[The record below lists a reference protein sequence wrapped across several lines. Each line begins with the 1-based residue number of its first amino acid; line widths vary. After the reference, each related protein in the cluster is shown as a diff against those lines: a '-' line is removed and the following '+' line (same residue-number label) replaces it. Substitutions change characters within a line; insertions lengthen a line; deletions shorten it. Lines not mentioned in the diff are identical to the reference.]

1 MGIVF
6 GKQRDNVQVLT
17 IKATQSLPAIRTER
31 KFGKNSDFAQKTRS
45 TSYQTTL
52 PGLPNLIS
60 SDEEDEEELE
70 KCQIPP
76 PFTLPPLSHRLSF
89 ATEHNTFT
97 NSNAKVVAE
106 LTSSSDEEQYSSCVE
121 DLGVRVQREK
131 TVVIREILG
140 KRLDQLK
147 SREKP
152 LSSRESM
159 KILSSRDSYRKTCL
173 RSRKRAR
180 KNSCFSDESSLTVSH
195 VWSREEDTLSP
206 TGDETVSD
214 VKALIR
220 ETPVRR
226 SYVGLRFNS
235 SSDEGLPEFAIRYH
249 LDNRERRS
257 KRDKVDGRGKNKVF
271 TEQVMPNVR
280 TKSGA
285 RVSSAWHRQPVRA
298 QSKQQSILTEEDSY
312 DACSELSTSS
322 SEDELNYS
330 NRFFTNPF
338 LKRGSSAYFARQ
350 QTIPVLQEINR
361 AGPSRRLLVQP
372 KQARTVRPDIIK
384 ILPDYAKSSY
394 NTTFHTNTAPESE
407 LKGLRRS
414 RKIVPKQ
421 KQTKSRL
428 PQITPLA
435 CMTSSSSSTSE
446 YDEAGHKS
454 TRGADHSDRSQFMT
468 YKPPVAGPLKP
479 VAGPLKPVAG
489 PLKPVVGPLKPRK
502 QNDAFDDLDSA
513 VEMFKLLL

>member
-106 LTSSSDEEQYSSCVE
+106 LTSSSDGEQYSSCVE

-131 TVVIREILG
+131 TVVIREILDDEQNLA
-140 KRLDQLK
+140 KQPK
-147 SREKP
+147 
-152 LSSRESM
+152 
-159 KILSSRDSYRKTCL
+159 YF
-173 RSRKRAR
+173 
-180 KNSCFSDESSLTVSH
+180 SCFSDESSLTVSH

-226 SYVGLRFNS
+226 SYVGCRISRKSTIDSGLRFNS

-285 RVSSAWHRQPVRA
+285 RVSSAWHRQSVRA
-298 QSKQQSILTEEDSY
+298 QSKQQDSVTLSYAVLYLILTEEDSY

-428 PQITPLA
+428 PEITPLA

-468 YKPPVAGPLKP
+468 YKPPVVGPLKP